1 MKKITIIA
9 IAAAVLSAHPARA
22 ETATSRAIVA
32 CENLSKLD
40 ERNTCLG
47 RIPNCKVVLTRD
59 FDDATQG
66 VHWHNG
72 KEFDIDGGS
81 EDLGNPDIGRQV
93 QNGLC
98 ARTPKIHKPT
108 IFTILPLGSNAGY
121 ATARR
126 WGIFPSTEKA
136 SMTAE
141 YTHSRTRLNIVPITR
156 MRGRAG
162 APMNRR

>member
-81 EDLGNPDIGRQV
+81 EDLGNYASTWVAASRYRPSGSKRLV
-93 QNGLC
+93 C
-98 ARTPKIHKPT
+98 SYPKNP
-108 IFTILPLGSNAGY
+108 
-121 ATARR
+121 
-126 WGIFPSTEKA
+126 
-136 SMTAE
+136 
-141 YTHSRTRLNIVPITR
+141 
-156 MRGRAG
+156 
-162 APMNRR
+162 

>member
-59 FDDATQG
+59 FDDTTQN

-81 EDLGNPDIGRQV
+81 EDPGQLCQHVGSCIPISAVRFKTACVLVPQKSISPPYSPYYHWEVMQV
-93 QNGLC
+93 
-98 ARTPKIHKPT
+98 TPRH
-108 IFTILPLGSNAGY
+108 A
-121 ATARR
+121 
-126 WGIFPSTEKA
+126 
-136 SMTAE
+136 
-141 YTHSRTRLNIVPITR
+141 
-156 MRGRAG
+156 AG
-162 APMNRR
+162 AFFHRRRKLR